1 MLEIRRSPV
10 HGHGC
15 FAARAIGAGEVI
27 ARTRMLVLA
36 PEETELVQ
44 RTSLKHFIFYVKDG
58 PQADGPFHSALAL
71 GPVSFCNHSAD
82 ANCSFVVDEAA
93 SELVLTARLQIG
105 AGEEITIDYGD
116 YAQEII

>member
-15 FAARAIGAGEVI
+15 FAALAIGAGEVV
-27 ARTRMLVLA
+27 ARTRILVLA
-36 PEETELVQ
+36 PEETELVR
-44 RTSLKHFIFYVKDG
+44 RTSLRHYIFYVKDG
-58 PQADGPFHSALAL
+58 PNPDGPFRSALAM

-82 ANCSFVVDEAA
+82 ANCSFAVDET
-93 SELVLTARLQIG
+93 ELVLTARRPIG